1 MTRHLEGKVAA
12 ITGGGRG
19 IGRELCR
26 AFAAQGA
33 AVVVNDLGVSVAGQK
48 ETASP
53 ADEVVKEIK
62 AAGGNAASN
71 HLDISTPEGGE
82 GLVNQAIKDFGKLDI
97 LVNVAG
103 ILRDR
108 MIFNLTPEDWDA
120 VIRVHLRG
128 TYATTRHASAYW
140 RGLRQAGGNHR
151 LINFTSDTGLFGG
164 PGQPNYAAAKMGIVG
179 FTLSCSNALR
189 KYGVTANAIAPVAD
203 TRMNE
208 DLTKRPAR
216 AGDQTRTPED
226 VANVVTY
233 LAGAESS
240 WCNGRVVHI
249 AGKTVSLMSNPV
261 IVRQVTSATPW
272 DLDRLG
278 STMQRVFSSFPQ
290 GSEGRYEYLD
300 KR

>member
-1 MTRHLEGKVAA
+1 MSRLDGRVAVV
-12 ITGGGRG
+12 TGAGRG
-19 IGRELCR
+19 IGQAVATVL
-26 AFAAQGA
+26 AAHGA
-33 AVVVNDLGVSVAGQK
+33 RVVVNDLGVALDGSGTD
-48 ETASP
+48 ESP
-53 ADEVVKEIK
+53 AKQVVRSITD
-62 AAGGNAASN
+62 AGGEAVVNTD
-71 HLDISTPEGGE
+71 DIADFDGAGALIQTA
-82 GLVNQAIKDFGKLDI
+82 VNTFGQLDI

>member
-1 MTRHLEGKVAA
+1 VAVV
-12 ITGGGRG
+12 TGAGRG
-19 IGRELCR
+19 IGQAVATVL
-26 AFAAQGA
+26 AAHGA
-33 AVVVNDLGVSVAGQK
+33 RVVVNDLGVALDGSGTD
-48 ETASP
+48 ESP
-53 ADEVVKEIK
+53 AKQVVRSITD
-62 AAGGNAASN
+62 AGGEAVVNTD
-71 HLDISTPEGGE
+71 DIADFDGAGALIQTA
-82 GLVNQAIKDFGKLDI
+82 VNTFGQLDI

>member
-1 MTRHLEGKVAA
+1 MVK
-12 ITGGGRG
+12 
-19 IGRELCR
+19 
-26 AFAAQGA
+26 
-33 AVVVNDLGVSVAGQK
+33 
-48 ETASP
+48 SP
-53 ADEVVKEIK
+53 
-62 AAGGNAASN
+62 GGNRGSRPGAPDRVN
-71 HLDISTPEGGE
+71 TDDIADFDGAGALIQTA
-82 GLVNQAIKDFGKLDI
+82 VNTFGQLDI

>member
-1 MTRHLEGKVAA
+1 MSRLDGRVAVV
-12 ITGGGRG
+12 TGAGRG
-19 IGRELCR
+19 IGQAVATVL
-26 AFAAQGA
+26 AAHGA
-33 AVVVNDLGVSVAGQK
+33 RVVVNDLGVALDGSGTD
-48 ETASP
+48 ESP
-53 ADEVVKEIK
+53 AKQVVRSIT
-62 AAGGNAASN
+62 
-71 HLDISTPEGGE
+71 DVGGE
-82 GLVNQAIKDFGKLDI
+82 AVVNTDDIADFDGAGALIQTAVNTFGQLDI